1 MDDPRTRGGSEG
13 REGREG
19 RESRGGMRDRLQP
32 ALLDRLTD
40 DAPQRTSEAPDAP
53 DAQWIGAE
61 RLRAAVLRDLAW
73 LLNTRNAEDGF
84 VDWSAFAHAQASV
97 LNYGMRPLVGKPM
110 SGVERMSVEASI
122 RDAIV
127 RFEPRIA
134 PDSVEVRSV
143 ADAPG
148 GRVGEQRHNVLLFE
162 IRGTLWSIPHPVEF
176 VLRSGLDLETGAMSL
191 QSTAGG

>member
-1 MDDPRTRGGSEG
+1 MNDDVRSRGG
-13 REGREG
+13 REG
-19 RESRGGMRDRLQP
+19 GMRAARDRLQP

-40 DAPQRTSEAPDAP
+40 AEPQRRSEPP
-53 DAQWIGAE
+53 DAQAIGGE
-61 RLRAAVLRDLAW
+61 RLRAAVLRDLSW
-73 LLNTRNAEDGF
+73 LLNTRNGEDGF

-143 ADAPG
+143 LDAPG
-148 GRVGEQRHNVLLFE
+148 GAAGERRHNVLMFE
-162 IRGTLWSIPHPVEF
+162 IKGTLWSVPHPVEF
-176 VLRSGLDLETGAMSL
+176 VLRSDLDLETGAMSL
-191 QSTAGG
+191 QSAAGG

>member
-1 MDDPRTRGGSEG
+1 MDDLRPGDDRD
-13 REGREG
+13 
-19 RESRGGMRDRLQP
+19 GGMRDRLQP

-40 DAPQRTSEAPDAP
+40 TDPQRRAEPP
-53 DAQWIGAE
+53 GAQWIGAG

-73 LLNTRNAEDGF
+73 LLNTRNGEDGF

-110 SGVERMSVEASI
+110 SGVERLAVETSI

-134 PDSVEVRSV
+134 PASVEVRSV
-143 ADAPG
+143 PDAPG
-148 GRVGEQRHNVLLFE
+148 GAAGERRHNVLLFE
-162 IRGTLWSIPHPVEF
+162 IRGTLWSVPHPVEF
-176 VLRSGLDLETGAMSL
+176 VLRSDLDLETGAMSL
-191 QSTAGG
+191 QSAAGG

>member
-1 MDDPRTRGGSEG
+1 MDDPRTRDG
-13 REGREG
+13 REGNL
-19 RESRGGMRDRLQP
+19 RDRLQP

-40 DAPQRTSEAPDAP
+40 DTPQRASEAPG
-53 DAQWIGAE
+53 AQWIGTE

-84 VDWSAFAHAQASV
+84 VDWPAFAHAQASV

-134 PDSVEVRSV
+134 SDSIDVRSV
-143 ADAPG
+143 TDAPG
-148 GRVGEQRHNVLLFE
+148 GRAGERRHNVLLFE
-162 IRGTLWSIPHPVEF
+162 IRGTLWSIPHPLEF
-176 VLRSGLDLETGAMSL
+176 VLRSDLDLDTGAMSL
-191 QSTAGG
+191 QSVAGA

>member
-1 MDDPRTRGGSEG
+1 TDAERERRTE
-13 REGREG
+13 
-19 RESRGGMRDRLQP
+19 P
-32 ALLDRLTD
+32 
-40 DAPQRTSEAPDAP
+40 P
-53 DAQWIGAE
+53 DAQAIGGE

-73 LLNTRNAEDGF
+73 LLNTRNGEDGF

-143 ADAPG
+143 LDAPG
-148 GRVGEQRHNVLLFE
+148 GAAGERRHNVLMFE
-162 IRGTLWSIPHPVEF
+162 IKGTLWSIPHPVEF
-176 VLRSGLDLETGAMSL
+176 VLRSDLDLETGAMAL
-191 QSTAGG
+191 HPAAGG

>member
-1 MDDPRTRGGSEG
+1 MTTNDPHTRDG
-13 REGREG
+13 RH
-19 RESRGGMRDRLQP
+19 GGMRDRLQP

-40 DAPQRTSEAPDAP
+40 DAPQRATDLPGT
-53 DAQWIGAE
+53 QWIGAE

-84 VDWSAFAHAQASV
+84 VDWAAFAHAQASV

-110 SGVERMSVEASI
+110 SGVERMAVEASI

-134 PDSVEVRSV
+134 PNSVEVHGI
-143 ADAPG
+143 ADASG
-148 GRVGEQRHNVLLFE
+148 GRAGERRHNVLLFE

-176 VLRSGLDLETGAMSL
+176 VLRSDLDLETGAMSL
-191 QSTAGG
+191 QSATGS

>member
-1 MDDPRTRGGSEG
+1 MNDDVRAAGGG
-13 REGREG
+13 A
-19 RESRGGMRDRLQP
+19 GGVRAAHDRLQP

-40 DAPQRTSEAPDAP
+40 AERERRTEPP
-53 DAQWIGAE
+53 DAQAIGGE

-73 LLNTRNAEDGF
+73 LLNTRNGEDGF

-143 ADAPG
+143 LDAPG
-148 GRVGEQRHNVLLFE
+148 GAAGERRHNVLMFE
-162 IRGTLWSIPHPVEF
+162 IKGMLWSIPHPVEF
-176 VLRSGLDLETGAMSL
+176 VLRSDLDLETGAMAL
-191 QSTAGG
+191 HPAAGG

>member
-1 MDDPRTRGGSEG
+1 MDDLQTRDD
-13 REGREG
+13 RERKL
-19 RESRGGMRDRLQP
+19 RDRLQP

-40 DAPQRTSEAPDAP
+40 DSPQCASEASG
-53 DAQWIGAE
+53 AQWIGAE

-73 LLNTRNAEDGF
+73 LLNTRNGEDGF
-84 VDWSAFAHAQASV
+84 VDWQAFPHAQASV
-97 LNYGMRPLVGKPM
+97 VNYGMRPLVGKPM

-143 ADAPG
+143 TDVPR
-148 GRVGEQRHNVLLFE
+148 GRAGEQRHNVLLFE

-176 VLRSGLDLETGAMSL
+176 VLRSDLDLETGAMSL
-191 QSTAGG
+191 QSTAGA